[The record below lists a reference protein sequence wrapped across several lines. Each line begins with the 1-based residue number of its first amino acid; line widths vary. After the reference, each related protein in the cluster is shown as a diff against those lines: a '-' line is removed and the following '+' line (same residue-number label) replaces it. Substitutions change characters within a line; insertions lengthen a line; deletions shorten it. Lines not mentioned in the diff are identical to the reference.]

1 MLTEERHDRIRA
13 LLASK
18 GRVLAT
24 ELAEEFGVSE
34 DTARRDLREL
44 ARLGDC
50 RRVYG
55 GALLPA
61 PDYGTIQQR
70 ETTLSETKTALAGR
84 VANLIETGQTLFI
97 DAGSTNLAIARA
109 LPQTLAMTVVTNAPD
124 VANALSEHP
133 NCKVILL
140 GGLFNPAKGACLG
153 GQTVREAQRIY
164 ADVFVLGTCGVDSQ
178 IGVTA
183 LDAEEAELKRCFIE
197 QSGRLIVPATAD
209 KIGTVA
215 PFKLA
220 SASEI
225 DVLVVEAR
233 LDPALVAQ
241 FEASG
246 VRVDALV

>member
-61 PDYGTIQQR
+61 PDLGTIQQR
-70 ETTLSETKTALAGR
+70 STSMSEAKTALARG
-84 VANLIETGQTLFI
+84 VVGLLEAEQTIFI
-97 DAGSTNLAIARA
+97 DAGSTNLAVARA
-109 LPQTLAMTVVTNAPD
+109 LLHTLPITVVTNAPD
-124 VANALSEHP
+124 VALALSEHP
-133 NCKVILL
+133 RCKIILL
-140 GGLFNPAKGACLG
+140 GGQFNASKGACVG

-164 ADVFVLGTCGVDSQ
+164 ADAFVLGSCGVDSQ
-178 IGVTA
+178 IGITA
-183 LDAEEAELKRCFIE
+183 LDAEEAELKRCLIE

-215 PFKLA
+215 PFKIAAA
-220 SASEI
+220 SDV

-233 LDPALVAQ
+233 LDSAVLAR

-246 VRVDALV
+246 VRVEAVA